1 MNQFYNYLTCYPFYH
16 QLMEPS
22 IPMNIMV
29 NTINAFNPCQ
39 IPVDITDQPI
49 FSLTKKLMIPFPE
62 KFGRDKFFYL
72 FRSLHTEKFL
82 LIISGRVIKS
92 SGLDEIVF
100 AGGQS
105 IIGGDFLM
113 TVNNI
118 KRASYCYQVSA

>member
-1 MNQFYNYLTCYPFYH
+1 MNQFYNYLTCYPLYH
-16 QLMEPS
+16 QLMKPS
-22 IPMNIMV
+22 IPMNITV
-29 NTINAFNPCQ
+29 NTISTFNPCQ

-62 KFGRDKFFYL
+62 KFGHDKFFYL

-113 TVNNI
+113 SVNNI